1 VYPRA
6 PFVVAP
12 PLGGEAQDGVWMD
25 EHN

>member
-12 PLGGEAQDGVWMD
+12 PLGGESQDGVWMD